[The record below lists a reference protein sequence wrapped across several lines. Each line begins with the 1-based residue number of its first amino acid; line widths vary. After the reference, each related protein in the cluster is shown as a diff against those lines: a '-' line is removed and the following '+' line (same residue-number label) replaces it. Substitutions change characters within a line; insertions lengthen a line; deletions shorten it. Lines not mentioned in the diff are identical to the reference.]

1 MKSSHQCCRKCI
13 LNSIED
19 MHIKIRNEG
28 PNTDL
33 GFLLWCDALN
43 ILSYE
48 VTSVHFMKLFRNL
61 LETMKSSSHSEK
73 VEQTTGK
80 KITEKG

>member
-1 MKSSHQCCRKCI
+1 MNSSHQCCRKCI

-33 GFLLWCDALN
+33 GFLLWCDTLN

-48 VTSVHFMKLFRNL
+48 VMSVHFMKLFRN

>member
-61 LETMKSSSHSEK
+61 LETMKSSSYSEK